1 MSDRMIDRREF
12 AASILGG
19 LTLLP
24 LDWSSLPIAKATTAS
39 DDLWDA
45 VIIGSGLG
53 GLSCAACFARQGFK
67 ALVLEQHDRAGG
79 YATSFKRPS
88 GFEFDVSLHSTSVG
102 ERNGVRN
109 LIDGFPEITD
119 IEFLPHPNLYRAIFP
134 DYDIR
139 VPQRNVK
146 AFVNLLAGYFPD
158 EREGIER
165 LFGDMSGVAGDIA
178 KFTNASGKVDL
189 SRFPADFP
197 DLYKSISR
205 TWGQMVSARIANPK
219 LQAIVSSLWGYY
231 GLPPSKLASFYY
243 AMPTIGYL
251 TEGGYYPRGRSQN
264 ISNAF
269 VKYTEN
275 RGGKVMRKSR
285 VDKILVKGGAA
296 YGVVTADGHE
306 WKGKAIVSNASAH
319 STFKQILGQE
329 EQLREYLAVLDR
341 YSISLSSFQIFLG
354 LKQDLIREIGISD
367 SEIFVVP
374 GYDADSEYRAA
385 LNADVENG
393 GFGITLYDNVYN
405 GYSPAGKNTLN
416 IMVLQGYGHWEK
428 YEADYFKG
436 NKTAYRMEKER
447 MADILISRVE
457 KKLLPGL
464 SKAIAVKEIG
474 TPLTNVRYTSNYRGA
489 IYGWDQ
495 TLDNSGTRRLSHVT
509 PIKNLYLSG
518 AWTRPGHGY
527 GGVLS
532 SGTECFGEIMRQW
545 Q

>member
-1 MSDRMIDRREF
+1 MPDTVIDRREF
-12 AASILGG
+12 MASILGG
-19 LTLLP
+19 LALFP
-24 LDWSSLPIAKATTAS
+24 LDWNSHPTAKASPAS
-39 DDLWDA
+39 EDQWDA
-45 VIIGSGLG
+45 IVIGSGLG
-53 GLSCAACFARQGFK
+53 GLSCAACFARQGFR

-79 YATSFKRPS
+79 YATSFERPG

-119 IEFLPHPNLYRAIFP
+119 IEFLPHPNLYRTIFP

-139 VPQRNVK
+139 VPQKDVK
-146 AFVNLLAGYFPD
+146 AFIDILGGYFPD
-158 EREGIER
+158 EREGIDR
-165 LFGDMSGVAGDIA
+165 LFGDMTGVAADIA
-178 KFTNASGKVDL
+178 RYTRASGKVDMN
-189 SRFPADFP
+189 RFPADFP
-197 DLYKSISR
+197 NLYKSVSS
-205 TWGQMVSARIANPK
+205 TWGQMVSTRVMNPK

-231 GLPPSKLASFYY
+231 GLPPSKLAAFYY

-269 VKYTEN
+269 VQFIEN
-275 RGGKVMRKSR
+275 HGGKVMLKNR
-285 VDKILVKGGAA
+285 VDKILVKDGAA
-296 YGVVTADGHE
+296 CGVVTADGYE
-306 WKGKAIVSNASAH
+306 WKGKVVISNASVH
-319 STFKQILGQE
+319 STFRKMLAQE
-329 EQLREYLAVLDR
+329 EYLKEYLAGLDR

-354 LKQDLIREIGISD
+354 LGQDLIGKIGIHD
-367 SEIFVVP
+367 SEIFVSP
-374 GYDADSEYRAA
+374 GYDPDAEYKAA

-393 GFGITLYDNVYN
+393 GFGVTLYDNIYN
-405 GYSPAGKNTLN
+405 SYSPAGKNTLN
-416 IMVLQGYGHWEK
+416 LMVLQGYGHWEK

-436 NKTAYRMEKER
+436 NKTAYRREKDR
-447 MADILISRVE
+447 MADILISKAE

-495 TLDNSGTRRLSHVT
+495 TLDNSATRRVAHTT

-527 GGVLS
+527 GGVLA
-532 SGTECFGEIMRQW
+532 SGPECFGEIMKAW
-545 Q
+545 K

>member
-1 MSDRMIDRREF
+1 MSDAMLDRRGF
-12 AASILGG
+12 LASVLGG

-24 LDWSSLPIAKATTAS
+24 LDWSSLPTAKAAAAS
-39 DDLWDA
+39 NDQWDA

-79 YATSFKRPS
+79 YATSFKRPG

-109 LIDGFPEITD
+109 LIDGFPEIAD
-119 IEFLPHPNLYRAIFP
+119 IEFLPHPNLYRMILP

-146 AFVNLLAGYFPD
+146 AFVELLAGYFTD

-165 LFGDMSGVAGDIA
+165 LFGDMSGIAGDIA
-178 KFTNASGKVDL
+178 RFTKASGKVDL
-189 SRFPADFP
+189 SRFPVDFP
-197 DLYKSISR
+197 DLYRSISM
-205 TWGQMVSARIANPK
+205 TWGQMVSARISNPK

-231 GLPPSKLASFYY
+231 GLPPSKLAAFYY
-243 AMPTIGYL
+243 ALPTIGYL
-251 TEGGYYPRGRSQN
+251 TEGGYYPRGRSQD

-269 VKYTEN
+269 VKYIEN
-275 RGGKVMRKSR
+275 HGGRVMLKSR
-285 VDKILVKGGAA
+285 VDKILVKHGTA

-306 WKGKAIVSNASAH
+306 WRGKAVVSNAGAH
-319 STFKQILGQE
+319 STFKQMLGQE
-329 EQLREYLAVLDR
+329 EHLQEYLAVLDR

-354 LKQDLIREIGISD
+354 LKQDLIRKIGISD
-367 SEIFVVP
+367 SEIFVAP
-374 GYDADSEYRAA
+374 GYDPDSEYVAA
-385 LNADVENG
+385 RNADVENG
-393 GFGITLYDNVYN
+393 GFGVTLYDNVYK

-436 NKTAYRMEKER
+436 NKTAYREEKER
-447 MADILISRVE
+447 MAGILISRAE

-474 TPLTNVRYTSNYRGA
+474 TPLTNIRYTSNYHGA

-495 TLDNSGTRRLSHVT
+495 TPDNSGTRRLSHVT

-532 SGTECFGEIMRQW
+532 SGPECFGEIMKEW